1 MKLHHIGVACK
12 DIDGEIAAISKIHRV
27 IEQSA
32 KVFDAEQDAELVLLT
47 LIDGT
52 RIELVSGRQV
62 AVFVKKNISYYH
74 LCYEVTDID
83 AEIERLVGEG
93 ALLISPPKPAVLF
106 EGRKVAFLNV
116 SYGLIELLSFK

>member
-12 DIDGEIAAISKIHRV
+12 DIDGEIAAISKIHQV

-62 AVFVKKNISYYH
+62 EIFVKKNISYYH
-74 LCYEVTDID
+74 LCYEVADID

-93 ALLISPPKPAVLF
+93 ALLVSPPKPAVLF
-106 EGRKVAFLNV
+106 DGRKVAFLNV

>member
-1 MKLHHIGVACK
+1 MKLHHVGIACK
-12 DIDGEIAAISKIHRV
+12 DIDEELAAISKIHQV
-27 IEQSA
+27 IEQSP
-32 KVFDAEQDAELVLLT
+32 KVFDAEQNAELVLLT
-47 LIDGT
+47 LVDGT

-62 AVFVKKNISYYH
+62 EIFVKKNITYYH

-93 ALLISPPKPAVLF
+93 ALLVSPPKPAVLF
-106 EGRKVAFLNV
+106 DGRKVAFLNV